1 MATAEATS
9 IPAQA
14 LSQLSTDQLNAIR
27 SSAALAPLVQMS
39 QRTTNEPAVIL
50 PPQTTA
56 ESTPRTGV
64 LPVTILQS
72 NNAKPASSGIAFEQT
87 EDAVS
92 LKIAASPAVVIQAP
106 KLKNN
111 DKLTYFSVS
120 LPTGEVVSYEGGL
133 INNRLVIVATST
145 NAKRVARND
154 LKLVLSTAIH
164 SLGRDNR
171 VMLGKLKGV
180 LLDLR

>member
-1 MATAEATS
+1 M
-9 IPAQA
+9 
-14 LSQLSTDQLNAIR
+14 
-27 SSAALAPLVQMS
+27 
-39 QRTTNEPAVIL
+39 
-50 PPQTTA
+50 
-56 ESTPRTGV
+56 
-64 LPVTILQS
+64 
-72 NNAKPASSGIAFEQT
+72 FEQT

-92 LKIAASPAVVIQAP
+92 FKIAASPAVVIQAP

-171 VMLGKLKGV
+171 VMLDKLKGV